1 MHKPPVSVRP
11 ACIETPSGRD
21 ARAPE
26 KQLGR
31 LLLIEIGIIV
41 AGELDA
47 IDRAAVES
55 AVDSTKQSLASRFG
69 SGGLEFRFETV
80 HRSELLSGN
89 RAEPS
94 QLLRQAQSERDM
106 KHWDFAFVVVAAE
119 LLGKYSSESCYAALS
134 RPLDAAVFS
143 TSLIDPKVSGE
154 SNASEERIGR
164 ISSRLTV
171 LMLHALGHLTGL
183 PQSEEPTDLMY
194 HPNSVSDLDGM
205 IEIGDD
211 RRDRQLAAFAE
222 IADQRLEES
231 HLYSGGSVGFALR
244 AAWIN
249 RQEIW
254 EALWAARPWQFPR
267 RLSGLTIA
275 SVSTLLVLMMTA
287 EAWDLALSQSI
298 LSVVSLTVLVA
309 IATTLFV
316 AVRQQLLIRRHRVQS
331 EQNVVTSVSAIAIV
345 MIGMATTWAAL
356 VALGLT
362 VAMLLFS
369 SDLIA
374 GWAASSEMSSVEA
387 GFGCRLLMSCFSSTL
402 GILIGALGASF
413 ESQNYFQ
420 HVIFVDEEL

>member
-1 MHKPPVSVRP
+1 M
-11 ACIETPSGRD
+11 
-21 ARAPE
+21 
-26 KQLGR
+26 
-31 LLLIEIGIIV
+31 LIEIGVII
-41 AGELDA
+41 AGELDS

-55 AVDSTKQSLASRFG
+55 AVESTKLDLANRFG
-69 SGGLEFRFETV
+69 NNGLEFHFELV
-80 HRSELLSGN
+80 HRSELLSGD

-94 QLLRQAQSERDM
+94 ELLRQAQSERDL
-106 KHWDFAFVVVAAE
+106 KHWDFSMVVVAAE

-154 SNASEERIGR
+154 SNASEERIQR
-164 ISSRLTV
+164 ISSRLSV

-183 PQSEEPTDLMY
+183 PQSEKPTDLMY
-194 HPNSVSDLDGM
+194 HPNSAMDLDKM
-205 IEIGDD
+205 IGIDD
-211 RRDRQLAAFAE
+211 DEHDRQRAAFIE
-222 IADQRLEES
+222 VADQRLEEGHARS
-231 HLYSGGSVGFALR
+231 SGNAGFVLR

-275 SVSTLLVLMMTA
+275 SVSTLLILLMTA
-287 EAWDLALSQSI
+287 EAWDLALSQS
-298 LSVVSLTVLVA
+298 VVSVALLTVLVA

-316 AVRQQLLIRRHRVQS
+316 AIRQQLLIRRHRVQS
-331 EQNVVTSVSAIAIV
+331 EQNVVTAVSAIAIV
-345 MIGMATTWAAL
+345 TIGMVTTWAAL
-356 VALGLT
+356 VTLGLT

-374 GWAASSEMSSVEA
+374 SWAASSEMSSVDA

-413 ESQNYFQ
+413 ESQHYFQ